1 MNHVITTAGNIGYDA
16 ERHSQVFACDTC
28 CFASQQGNGLTSSS
42 SRNIALYRSQVSA
55 AVSSCLVSRVC
66 RKAASN
72 PRYDAPRRSVRIG
85 QHHMTVLQQ
94 GERHGKTRTTTVIA
108 SRHKTS
114 LLAMT
119 AYDCKRNWRKFA
131 TCAKIWVQVTNLDQ
145 YELKTWN
152 QLFEHKLNTWV

>member
-42 SRNIALYRSQVSA
+42 SRDIALYRSQVSA

-85 QHHMTVLQQ
+85 QIHMTVLQQ

-108 SRHKTS
+108 NGVPKTFGTECGN
-114 LLAMT
+114 LLEDGN
-119 AYDCKRNWRKFA
+119 YLQGRLPRRDIKRRSS
-131 TCAKIWVQVTNLDQ
+131 Q
-145 YELKTWN
+145 
-152 QLFEHKLNTWV
+152 